1 MAKRNHQHKR
11 LNGLNLDVL
20 NETVSAIKRE
30 PDLGRCRFRATNR
43 WTNASHNCTSVH
55 AFYAAGQELKHKQ
68 KFRFQADEPPLL
80 AGQDQAANPVE
91 HLLHALASCV
101 TTAMVAH
108 AAVRGIVIHELE
120 SELEGDIDIR
130 GFFGLANDVPK
141 GFTNIRF
148 NFRVKT
154 DEPNLDRLK
163 SLALFS
169 PVYNTLT
176 NGTKVDI
183 QLRPKI

>member
-1 MAKRNHQHKR
+1 MATINHENKRV
-11 LNGLNLDVL
+11 NGIKLDVL
-20 NETVSAIKRE
+20 NETVSAIKSN

-43 WTNASHNCTSVH
+43 WTSASHNCTTVRG
-55 AFYAAGQELKHKQ
+55 FYAAGQELEHKQ
-68 KFRFQADEPPLL
+68 KFSLHADEPPLL
-80 AGQDQAANPVE
+80 AGRDQAANPVE

-101 TTAMVAH
+101 TTATVAH
-108 AAVRGIVIHELE
+108 APVRGIVIHELE

-183 QLRPKI
+183 QLHPKI